1 MRVLMLTD
9 LYPPYIG
16 GIEQHV
22 RNLSHGLVERGHEVS
37 VVTMSHPD
45 MPAEADDAGV
55 TVHRLRGT
63 AQRAA
68 SITAPSGRPFAP
80 PFPDPEVVV
89 GLNRILETEQ
99 PDVVHAHNWL
109 SRSFLPLKAASGAA
123 LVVTLHDYGLVCAK
137 RSFWYRGQ
145 PCDGPGFEKC
155 LRCSARNYGTARG
168 MAVTLGN
175 WATEPIQN
183 SLVDK
188 YLPVSTAVAE
198 GNELGERGL
207 PYRVVPNFVPDDV
220 AQRADPNHESLQA
233 LPDQPFW
240 LFVGALTQSKGVGRL
255 LEAWEGIPGRPP
267 LVLIGA
273 LWPDS
278 PTRFPADVTVLSD
291 LPHSAVMA
299 AWAKADLAIVPSVF
313 PDPCPTTAI
322 EAMAAGV
329 PVVASN
335 VGGLPDIVADGET
348 GRLVDVH
355 DVAAFRSALVEV
367 GCDSFTR
374 NQMGEAARERAKQFM
389 AGSVIERIEAV
400 YEQVAS

>member
-1 MRVLMLTD
+1 
-9 LYPPYIG
+9 
-16 GIEQHV
+16 
-22 RNLSHGLVERGHEVS
+22 
-37 VVTMSHPD
+37 MSHPD
-45 MPAEADDAGV
+45 MPAESDDGGV
-55 TVHRLRGT
+55 RVHRLTGT

-68 SITAPSGRPFAP
+68 SVTAPSGRPFAP
-80 PFPDPEVVV
+80 PFPDPEVVI
-89 GLNRILETEQ
+89 GLNRILERER

-109 SRSFLPLKAASGAA
+109 SRSFLPLKASSGAS
-123 LVVTLHDYGLVCAK
+123 LVVTLHDYGLVCSK
-137 RSFWYRGQ
+137 RSFWYRGR

-155 LRCSARNYGTARG
+155 LRCAARNYGTARG

-183 SLVDK
+183 SVVDM

-198 GNELGERGL
+198 GNELAERGL
-207 PYRVVPNFVPDDV
+207 PYRVIPNFVPDDV
-220 AQRADPNHESLQA
+220 ADRAEPDHPSLQA

-240 LFVGALTQSKGVGRL
+240 LFVGALTQSKGVNRL
-255 LEAWEGIPGRPP
+255 LKAWEGIPARPP
-267 LVLIGA
+267 LVMIGA

-278 PTRFPADVTVLSD
+278 PTSFPEDVTVLSD
-291 LPHSAVMA
+291 LPHGAVMA

-355 DVAAFRSALVEV
+355 DSVAFREALVEV
-367 GCDSFTR
+367 GCDPAAR
-374 NQMGEAARERAKQFM
+374 ARMGEAARERARKFM
-389 AGSVIERIEAV
+389 AANVVARVAAV
-400 YEQVAS
+400 YEQVAA